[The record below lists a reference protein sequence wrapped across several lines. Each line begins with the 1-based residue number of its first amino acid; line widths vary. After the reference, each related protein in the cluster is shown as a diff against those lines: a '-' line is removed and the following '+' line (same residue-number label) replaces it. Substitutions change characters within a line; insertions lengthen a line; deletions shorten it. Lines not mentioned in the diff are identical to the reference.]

1 MKRKGILV
9 CGIMLSALA
18 VGLSGCG
25 KQQGKDA
32 SEVAQGNVA
41 AGLSVHDPSIVKA
54 DGNYYIFGSHM

>member
-32 SEVAQGNVA
+32 SEVAQGNVQYMF
-41 AGLSVHDPSIVKA
+41 HIT
-54 DGNYYIFGSHM
+54 SHPFS